1 MAVDVRYP
9 KCGGMVRIRRHFKW
23 KLAGT
28 AIGSTIGWAAGSLG
42 LTFLGLTLTPVV
54 DATLFGL
61 MGLEKGTREDST
73 GLCPH
78 CNGKI
83 DLTELRQCQSVHL
96 INNAASFALS
106 AKSFFTACTMPSNNS
121 SKAEA
126 FFCRASNIWPKNSC

>member
-1 MAVDVRYP
+1 MGNMAVDVRYP

-54 DATLFGL
+54 GATLFGL
-61 MGLEKGTREDST
+61 VGLGKGTREDST

-83 DLTELRQCQSVHL
+83 DLTELR
-96 INNAASFALS
+96 
-106 AKSFFTACTMPSNNS
+106 
-121 SKAEA
+121 
-126 FFCRASNIWPKNSC
+126 